1 MPKKESLY
9 KILILGDS
17 SVGKTCFLMRYA
29 DNIFQE
35 THMSTIGID
44 YKLKNIYLEDD
55 KLVKLQIWD
64 TAGQDRFHSITK
76 TYYKGANGIILIY
89 SVIDKKT
96 FANVRNWLSSI
107 KNEVSDK
114 VVIFLVG
121 NKIDAEDLREVTYEQ
136 GEEMA
141 ESYKL
146 PFFECSAKTAEN
158 IETTFNALVKKILEN
173 NEQTS
178 SKGKKLKQKQVGGNK
193 KCC

>member
-1 MPKKESLY
+1 MPKETLY

-44 YKLKNIYLEDD
+44 YKLKNIYLENDR
-55 KLVKLQIWD
+55 LVKLQIWD

-76 TYYKGANGIILIY
+76 TYYKGANGIVLIY

-96 FANVRNWLSSI
+96 FENVKNWLNNI
-107 KNEVSDK
+107 KNEASDK
-114 VVIFLVG
+114 VVVFLVG
-121 NKIDAEDLREVTYEQ
+121 NKIDAEDLRQVSYEQ
-136 GEEMA
+136 GEDMA
-141 ESYKL
+141 ENYKL
-146 PFFECSAKTAEN
+146 QFFECSAKTGEN
-158 IETTFNALVKKILEN
+158 IEATFNALVKKILEV
-173 NEQTS
+173 NEQSS
-178 SKGKKLKQKQVGGNK
+178 SKGKKLKQKQHGGNK

>member
-136 GEEMA
+136 GEEM
-141 ESYKL
+141 
-146 PFFECSAKTAEN
+146 
-158 IETTFNALVKKILEN
+158 V
-173 NEQTS
+173 
-178 SKGKKLKQKQVGGNK
+178 
-193 KCC
+193 